1 MSGAYHYYLIDEA
14 SYRNQ
19 STSKYFGLSI
29 FIHMTLAIAALFI
42 TVPAL
47 EKLQPEPI
55 TIEVLETPPPE
66 IKPLILEQA
75 KGEVEKPTLGAR
87 AVHAPAPSSTLNAK
101 EDVVIKA
108 PVKKSP
114 RAKAKM
120 ATLKTKTGGGIAKI
134 AISAP
139 SRAGVPETL
148 EDIAAPELE
157 EGVDVQQVGAL
168 GEDEFENSFKN
179 VDHESDAALRA
190 ERSALDNE
198 AQQIADEKEAALAA
212 LEEDNQAQARAM
224 NDALEATRT
233 KNAAALAQVRASE
246 RAAAEKAARDEA
258 DRAAKAAALAR
269 KNASGAAGIG
279 ASNRGENSNSNAQT
293 GSANG
298 IRSIDEL
305 KQVPG
310 NPKPAY
316 SHDERLRREQ
326 GQVVFVAFV
335 TADGKLTN
343 FKLVQST
350 GFRNLDGKTLS
361 ALKKWK
367 FYPGQQ
373 GWVEIPQVW
382 TLKGDV
388 EEMPTQ
394 LRRKNQVGQVG
405 SLLN

>member
-1 MSGAYHYYLIDEA
+1 MSGAYHYYLADEA

-19 STSKYFGLSI
+19 DSSKYFGLSI
-29 FIHMTLAIAALFI
+29 FIHATLAVAALFV

-47 EKLQPEPI
+47 ERMQPEPI
-55 TIEVLETPPPE
+55 TIEVLEARPPE
-66 IKPLILEQA
+66 IKPLVLEEA
-75 KGEVEKPTLGAR
+75 KGEIEKPTQSAH
-87 AVHAPAPSSTLNAK
+87 AAHAPAPSSTLNAK
-101 EDVVIKA
+101 EDVIIKA

-114 RAKAKM
+114 RAQAKM
-120 ATLKTKTGGGIAKI
+120 ATLKTKTGGGTVPKIAK
-134 AISAP
+134 SAP

-157 EGVDVQQVGAL
+157 AGVDVQQVGAL
-168 GEDEFENSFKN
+168 GEDEFENDFKN
-179 VDHESDAALRA
+179 VDHESEAALRA

-198 AQQIADEKEAALAA
+198 AKQIADEKEAALSA
-212 LEEDNQAQARAM
+212 LEEDTQAQARAM

-233 KNAAALAQVRASE
+233 KNAAALAQIRASE
-246 RAAAEKAARDEA
+246 KAAAEKAARDEA
-258 DRAAKAAALAR
+258 DRAAKAAAILAQ
-269 KNASGAAGIG
+269 KNGSGTTGRG
-279 ASNRGENSNSNAQT
+279 ASDRGEDSNSNVAA

-298 IRSIDEL
+298 VRSIDQL

-310 NPKPAY
+310 NPKPHY
-316 SHDERLRREQ
+316 SLDERLRREQ
-326 GQVVFVAFV
+326 GQVVFMAFV
-335 TADGKLTN
+335 TPDGRLTN

-350 GFRNLDGKTLS
+350 GFRNLDGKTLA

-382 TLKGDV
+382 TLKGDA

-394 LRRKNQVGQVG
+394 LRRKNQVG
-405 SLLN
+405 SL